1 MTKSIVATL
10 IQVNPAAHGV
20 GIDPEYTERKV
31 YATMRSVGMQEV
43 YQAMADGLN
52 PELKIVLTQ
61 DFEYKREPLCQVR
74 GVMYKIIRTYVTEAD
89 EIELTLQRVDGNA
102 ADAISAEAAAAIAQQ
117 QEQTCQRADEE
128 NVQNAQNSRG
138 LFSLHLVQSN
148 DTEDQGQNG
157 PEAQNHTDD
166 NEYLC

>member
-10 IQVNPAAHGV
+10 IQVNPEAHGV

-61 DFEYKREPLCQVR
+61 DFEYKREPLCRVR

-89 EIELTLQRVDGNA
+89 EIELTLQRVTGNA
-102 ADAISAEAAAAIAQQ
+102 GHLPDPEPVNTETVNTETAGS
-117 QEQTCQRADEE
+117 DEG
-128 NVQNAQNSRG
+128 VG
-138 LFSLHLVQSN
+138 
-148 DTEDQGQNG
+148 
-157 PEAQNHTDD
+157 
-166 NEYLC
+166 

>member
-31 YATMRSVGMQEV
+31 YATMRSVGMTEV

-61 DFEYKREPLCQVR
+61 DFEYKREPLCRVR

-117 QEQTCQRADEE
+117 QEQTALDQAKNRAID
-128 NVQNAQNSRG
+128 AQLERIG
-138 LFSLHLVQSN
+138 L
-148 DTEDQGQNG
+148 TKDQLIEWLRNQEGS
-157 PEAQNHTDD
+157 
-166 NEYLC
+166 

>member
-31 YATMRSVGMQEV
+31 YAIMRSVGMQEV

-61 DFEYKREPLCQVR
+61 DFEYKREPLCRVR

-89 EIELTLQRVDGNA
+89 EIELTLQRVNGNA

-117 QEQTCQRADEE
+117 QVQTALDQAKNRAID
-128 NVQNAQNSRG
+128 AQLERIG
-138 LFSLHLVQSN
+138 L
-148 DTEDQGQNG
+148 TKDQLIEWLRNQEGS
-157 PEAQNHTDD
+157 
-166 NEYLC
+166 